1 MIPRLY
7 FSLLLVLVSFG
18 VSCGESVDPTK
29 MVERELSASEKN
41 FKIADS
47 STERFRFQPKQS
59 QSAGADAS
67 SGPKLIY
74 DTPEGWV
81 ETAKSAMRDI
91 SFTLGEKNE
100 GECYVARLPGAGGG
114 LLANVNRW
122 RAQMGAAPLTEE
134 EVAALPTKTLF
145 DQPATYLVVD
155 GKFTP
160 GMGKTDTFDN
170 YRLLGLILAS
180 DAGAIFVKMT
190 GPKDLV
196 EKNAAAFEQFTKS
209 ITVTL
214 N

>member
-114 LLANVNRW
+114 LLANV
-122 RAQMGAAPLTEE
+122 
-134 EVAALPTKTLF
+134 
-145 DQPATYLVVD
+145 
-155 GKFTP
+155 
-160 GMGKTDTFDN
+160 
-170 YRLLGLILAS
+170 
-180 DAGAIFVKMT
+180 
-190 GPKDLV
+190 
-196 EKNAAAFEQFTKS
+196 
-209 ITVTL
+209 
-214 N
+214 